1 MQKAYTVNVD
11 FELFFLFTRYAIN
24 LFWMDS
30 IFASKTGIIC
40 LVSYVQ
46 NQCSGVDEEFAL
58 QLDLPFIPTQLCLA
72 LNDGFMDSC
81 LMKLTGRCA
90 LQPWVQDG
98 AGANRKKRKQR
109 NTEPSHTI
117 TKCLPP
123 PAKKKQKPPSEP
135 TNLGLEPA

>member
-1 MQKAYTVNVD
+1 
-11 FELFFLFTRYAIN
+11 
-24 LFWMDS
+24 MDS

-58 QLDLPFIPTQLCLA
+58 QLDLPCIPTYLCLA
-72 LNDGFMDSC
+72 LNDGVFMDSC
-81 LMKLTGRCA
+81 LMKLTGRCT
-90 LQPWVQDG
+90 LHPWVQDG

-117 TKCLPP
+117 TKCLLPP
-123 PAKKKQKPPSEP
+123 PKKQKPLSEP
-135 TNLGLEPA
+135 TNLSLEPA